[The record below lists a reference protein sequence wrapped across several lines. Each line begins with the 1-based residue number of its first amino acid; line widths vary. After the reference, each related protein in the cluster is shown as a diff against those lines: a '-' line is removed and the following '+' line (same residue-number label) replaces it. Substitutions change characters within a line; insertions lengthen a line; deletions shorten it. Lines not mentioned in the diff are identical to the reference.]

1 MIEYSKGIRSLQ
13 SRIEAQVLLGVGVCV
28 GENRSFKAFKP
39 ITKALKVLINRAL
52 GLKCFNSRYLCS
64 RHTPPY
70 VVGSRE
76 GRQR

>member
-1 MIEYSKGIRSLQ
+1 MIYVHG
-13 SRIEAQVLLGVGVCV
+13 GVPGSQAV
-28 GENRSFKAFKP
+28 EP

-52 GLKCFNSRYLCS
+52 GLKCFNNRYLYS
-64 RHTPPY
+64 HHIPPC